1 MTAGPDLELPLALEG
16 PWEHALFLS
25 YGLDLPFFERT
36 ILPGLPG
43 TCRNRI
49 LLGDEQTYLASC
61 DHFAD
66 SGLVRYANSQYVA
79 EPLLRRQRSH
89 AKLLLLTSSESG
101 WLAIGS
107 GNVSMQGF
115 ASGGELFTDYTY
127 ASDDDGSLAEFVAVR
142 MLLERFRDQ
151 GLLSRTAAWHV
162 DRILD
167 GTPWLF
173 RAPSTL
179 SRVRHNLDTSFVD
192 QLAEAVGD
200 EHVDRLWVLAP
211 FFDEGAHAFGELVKR
226 LRPDLTT
233 ILLQPERT
241 SVDPAAL
248 TRQAAAS
255 DGRIELRSVR
265 RPDDPWIHAKLFVVQ
280 TPSNAF
286 CLQGSANASV
296 AALLHRDPDGNFEMG
311 SLLRASRDSF
321 DDVIDGLDVSDP
333 VSNAAD
339 LHLSYQ
345 SSDEKDHLAD
355 VGWQLTG
362 AEWSND
368 SLLISYRGA
377 LPIAAGLQLIV
388 RGTALPVEAVEQGQ
402 PLILHFGDEAR
413 ELLGGAD
420 PIRLQLADGNRSNA
434 IFPCDR
440 VSLNAA
446 LHASP
451 ESDERLSRIG
461 HLDLDDDELELLLQ
475 ELEATMVLDRRSLW
489 ALAGK
494 RSSVDETTH
503 SDELRLDYSDV
514 DYDMLRG
521 HPRLRQYL
529 MRSGGAGAHGRSRL
543 QIVLNAITRSFADLL
558 ETSPASGTE
567 AAVAAV
573 AAEGNTGAQ
582 AENADGDTDAAE
594 ADRSRWSRQARINV
608 LFKNF
613 IKRFLSGLTSPDY
626 QDVVGPEVVTSNYVI
641 FLHILARL
649 YERDW
654 VDEAAL
660 VGATAATMEAMWG
673 SERTTGYVARLDP
686 DDVDTV
692 TAIVRERHSDGQL
705 LALVYCFARDLRQ
718 GHIADRRIEI
728 RDAWRSLLLGAR
740 LPLDHAVLRDAGV
753 LLRPIEEPD
762 GPRLSKVVEELR
774 QLAEYR
780 TRDEFLDALGKRF
793 ETGPG
798 SWYFDKVTVLIP
810 PRPDDVNVECLL
822 INNDDVSFA
831 VGDAQWTL
839 STWMQVESRDYY
851 RVQVRSLGA
860 ARSTRFVAFYEPALR
875 RGQYAA
881 LGTGGESVA
890 LANLR
895 SFAAPWD
902 DAMLDLMLAAEEED
916 SERAPAPDEQASS

>member
-1 MTAGPDLELPLALEG
+1 MTAGPDLELPLALKG
-16 PWEHALFLS
+16 SWEHALFLS

-36 ILPGLPG
+36 ILPGLPA

-49 LLGDEQTYLASC
+49 LLGDEKTYLASC
-61 DHFAD
+61 DDFAD
-66 SGLVRYANSQYVA
+66 SGLVRHANSQYVA
-79 EPLLRRQRSH
+79 EPILRQQRSH
-89 AKLLLLTSSESG
+89 AKVLLLTSSEAG
-101 WLAIGS
+101 WLAVGS

-115 ASGGELFTDYTY
+115 ASGGELFTDYSY
-127 ASDDDGSLAEFVAVR
+127 ASEDDGSLAEFVAVR
-142 MLLERFRDQ
+142 LVLERFRDQ

-162 DRILD
+162 DRLLE

-173 RAPSTL
+173 RTPSAP

-211 FFDEGAHAFGELVKR
+211 FFDESAHALGELVKR
-226 LRPDLTT
+226 LRPDATT
-233 ILLQPERT
+233 ILLQPGRT

-248 TRQAAAS
+248 TKQAAAA
-255 DGRIELRSVR
+255 DGHIELRSVR

-280 TPSNAF
+280 TSSNAV

-296 AALLHRDPDGNFEMG
+296 AALLLRDPDGNFEMG
-311 SLLRASRDSF
+311 SLLRGSRDSF
-321 DDVIDGLDVSDP
+321 DDVLNRLDISDP
-333 VSNAAD
+333 VNDAAE

-345 SSDEKDHLAD
+345 PSDEKDHLDD
-355 VGWQLTG
+355 VGLQLTG
-362 AEWSND
+362 AEWNND
-368 SLLISYRGA
+368 ILLISYRGV
-377 LPIAAGLQLIV
+377 LPATAGLQLIV
-388 RGTALPVEAVEQGQ
+388 RGTALPVEAVEYGQ
-402 PLILHFGDEAR
+402 PLILHFGDKAR

-446 LHASP
+446 LQASP

-475 ELEATMVLDRRSLW
+475 ELEATMVLDRHSLW
-489 ALAGK
+489 VLAGK
-494 RSSVDETTH
+494 RSS
-503 SDELRLDYSDV
+503 SDQATESEEIRLDYSDV

-558 ETSPASGTE
+558 ETASTADTA

-573 AAEGNTGAQ
+573 AAEGDAGAQ
-582 AENADGDTDAAE
+582 AEDADGDTDAVE
-594 ADRSRWSRQARINV
+594 ADRRRWSRQTRINV

-626 QDVVGPEVVTSNYVI
+626 EDVVGPEVVTSNYVI
-641 FLHILARL
+641 FLHVLARL

-654 VDEAAL
+654 VDEATL

-673 SERTTGYVARLDP
+673 SEQTAGYVARLDP
-686 DDVDTV
+686 DDFDTV
-692 TAIVRERHSDGQL
+692 IAIVRERHSDGQL
-705 LALVYCFARDLRQ
+705 LALLYCFARDLRQ
-718 GHIADRRIEI
+718 AHLADRRIQI
-728 RDAWRSLLLGAR
+728 RDAWRALLLGGR
-740 LPLDHAVLRDAGV
+740 VPLDRAVLRDAGV

-762 GPRLSKVVEELR
+762 GPLLSKVVEELR

-780 TRDEFLDALGKRF
+780 TLDELLDALNKRF
-793 ETGPG
+793 GTSPG

-810 PRPDDVNVECLL
+810 PRPDGVNVECLL
-822 INNDDVSFA
+822 INNDDVSFG
-831 VGDAQWTL
+831 VEDAQWTL
-839 STWMQVESRDYY
+839 AAWMQVEPRDYY

-881 LGTGGESVA
+881 LGSGGESVA
-890 LANLR
+890 LASLR

-902 DAMLDLMLAAEEED
+902 DAMLDLMLAAEQED
-916 SERAPAPDEQASS
+916 AERAPADQQASS